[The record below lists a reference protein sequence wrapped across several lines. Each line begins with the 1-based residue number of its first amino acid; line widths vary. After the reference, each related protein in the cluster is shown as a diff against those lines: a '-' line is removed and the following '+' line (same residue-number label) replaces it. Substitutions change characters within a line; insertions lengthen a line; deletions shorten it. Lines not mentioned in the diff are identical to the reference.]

1 MNATDSTKPDEN
13 TQYIDALKKWNAITE
28 KFDVAFDKKRL
39 SNSAAQAMKCLAAS
53 VKTIAEYREVC
64 RVIAHHRPIAEDDF
78 KQIVDALNISF
89 GTSKP
94 QIKADIKDHE
104 KERNA
109 SKKKMKQES
118 NMDVHGIQRSVQW
131 VAMGGKE
138 NLTKLDTITNT
149 KALIDAMGITVRHNI
164 MTRMD
169 EYSGGVA
176 EGRDQGSAIIRII
189 SAGKSLEYGCRDVGD
204 HLEEIARENEY
215 HPVRD
220 WLDGVEWDGT
230 SRLKALGDTLVS
242 DMDDAFK
249 LTLIKRWAVGAIR
262 AAMDETPPALQGVL
276 VLSGDQGMGKT
287 TWLKSLCP
295 LPGAVLD
302 GVELDPHNTDSVRKA
317 TSAWITELG
326 ELDGTMRKE
335 IAALKAFI
343 TSDKDLYRTPYAKVA
358 RPYLRRTAYTG
369 SVNKDEYLLDPT
381 GNRRWLTIKVDSIAY
396 HNIDMQQFWAEMR
409 DLAEDGESHS
419 LNRDELAMINNHNK
433 AFEHV
438 DMYDELVLTWY
449 GHANDCVGRPLTP
462 LTATEIAE
470 SLSMTKSIDSRATA
484 AVGAALKKC
493 GYIRK
498 STRTSGGTPLKRY
511 MMPAKLHR
519 G

>member
-1 MNATDSTKPDEN
+1 MNTADSSKSDVN
-13 TQYIDALKKWNAITE
+13 TQYEVCARKFNAITE
-28 KFDVAFDKKRL
+28 RFEVSIGGTKQLK
-39 SNSAAQAMKCLAAS
+39 SGAAQALIELAAS
-53 VKTIAEYREVC
+53 AKDVDEYQQVIRLIAR
-64 RVIAHHRPIAEDDF
+64 HRPMTDQDYKMVKKALHESGHNPTLATIKSGIEDAT
-78 KQIVDALNISF
+78 KELN
-89 GTSKP
+89 
-94 QIKADIKDHE
+94 A
-104 KERNA
+104 R
-109 SKKKMKQES
+109 KKRMKQES
-118 NMDVHGIQRSVQW
+118 KMDVHGIQRSVQW

-215 HPVRD
+215 HPVRE
-220 WLDGVEWDGT
+220 WLKGVEWDGA

-242 DMDDAFK
+242 DMDDDFK

-262 AAMDETPPALQGVL
+262 AALDEIPPALQGVL

-295 LPGAVLD
+295 LTGAVLD
-302 GVELDPHNTDSVRKA
+302 GVELDPHSTDSVRKA

-369 SVNKDEYLLDPT
+369 SVNKDDYLLDPT

-396 HNIDMQQFWAEMR
+396 HSIDMQQFWAEMR

-419 LNRDELAMINNHNK
+419 LSLDELAKINNHNK

-438 DMYDELVLTWY
+438 DMFDELILTWY
-449 GHANDCVGRPLTP
+449 GHANDCAGQPLNP
-462 LTATEIAE
+462 MTATEIAAA
-470 SLSMTKSIDSRATA
+470 IVDRPDSRATA

-498 STRTSGGTPLKRY
+498 STRTSGSAPLKRY
-511 MMPAKLHR
+511 MMPPKMHR